1 MKYNYSNN
9 KPQPT
14 KYIYRG
20 YVMVTTFG
28 LDPGKNE
35 AFEDDIDFDLPNL
48 IESREAGIKW
58 YVDTLKG
65 IAREGKYFL
74 PFARHP
80 DFILGKH
87 AAYMV
92 SLSLIEIIDSEDRMY
107 ILLSTDENYMD
118 ITLEMEEM
126 LFGKVEFQ
134 KLIKQLIDYD
144 LIPKYEK

>member
-1 MKYNYSNN
+1 MRHNYSNN

-14 KYIYRG
+14 RYIYRG

-35 AFEDDIDFDLPNL
+35 AFEYNIDFDIPNL

-65 IAREGKYFL
+65 IEREGKYFL

-80 DFILGKH
+80 DFIPGKH

-92 SLSLIEIIDSEDRMY
+92 SLSLIEIIDSEDRIY

-134 KLIKQLIDYD
+134 KLIKQLIDYN
-144 LIPKYEK
+144 LIAKYGK

>member
-1 MKYNYSNN
+1 MRHNYSNN

-14 KYIYRG
+14 RYIYRG
-20 YVMVTTFG
+20 YVMVTTFE

-35 AFEDDIDFDLPNL
+35 AFEDDIDFDHPNL

-65 IAREGKYFL
+65 IEREGKYFL

-80 DFILGKH
+80 DFILGIH

-92 SLSLIEIIDSEDRMY
+92 SLSLIEIIESEDRMY
-107 ILLSTDENYMD
+107 ILLSTDENFMD

-134 KLIKQLIDYD
+134 KLIKQLIDFN

>member
-1 MKYNYSNN
+1 MKYSYSTKN
-9 KPQPT
+9 PEPT

-35 AFEDDIDFDLPNL
+35 AIEDEINFDLPNL

-65 IAREGKYFL
+65 IKREGKYFL

-80 DFILGKH
+80 DFILGEH

-92 SLSLIEIIDSEDRMY
+92 SLSLIEIIDSEDLMY
-107 ILLSTDENYMD
+107 MLLSTDENYMD
-118 ITLEMEEM
+118 MTLEMEEM
-126 LFGKVEFQ
+126 LFGKEEFQ
-134 KLIKQLIDYD
+134 KLIKQLIDYN

>member
-28 LDPGKNE
+28 LDPDKNE

-65 IAREGKYFL
+65 IEREGKYFL

-126 LFGKVEFQ
+126 LFGNVEFK

>member
-28 LDPGKNE
+28 LDPDKNE
-35 AFEDDIDFDLPNL
+35 AFEDNIDFDLPNL

-65 IAREGKYFL
+65 IKREGKYFL

-87 AAYMV
+87 VAYMV

-126 LFGKVEFQ
+126 LFGKVEFK

-144 LIPKYEK
+144 LIPKFEK